1 MKKLVFIFSLC
12 FSLSCLAQDSLSVL
26 FIGNSYTYAND
37 LPTVFVNLTNS
48 LSDIATVDSK
58 TNGGF
63 TFQNHLDDPATHV
76 KIESKKWDYVVLQGQ
91 SQEPSFPTA
100 QVNQA
105 TLPPAVSLA
114 EVFMQTG
121 IVLKQCIL

>member
-1 MKKLVFIFSLC
+1 
-12 FSLSCLAQDSLSVL
+12 
-26 FIGNSYTYAND
+26 
-37 LPTVFVNLTNS
+37 
-48 LSDIATVDSK
+48 
-58 TNGGF
+58 
-63 TFQNHLDDPATHV
+63 
-76 KIESKKWDYVVLQGQ
+76 VVLQGQ